1 MQSLASSLARIS
13 LSTRPA
19 LARAAPLASTSR
31 LVLPSSSSSP
41 LPRLGS
47 PRLFS
52 TSTPAQA
59 TLNQVTRGARKPVRR
74 QNKTPA
80 LEGCYQKKGVCSKV
94 YTVKPRKPNSA
105 VRKVAKVKLS
115 TGRAVIAYIP
125 GEGHNLQEHSV
136 VLVRGGR
143 TQDLPGAKC
152 VRPSSLLARAP
163 CAELTLHLPAGTR
176 SCAVRS
182 TSEESPA
189 GPSPGASTAVR
200 LSRLSLSPAQP
211 VRPRADSLPSAR
223 SQEAEEVDAQ
233 PCNLYFSPSSP
244 CRACRSREV
253 GSG

>member
-13 LSTRPA
+13 LSARPA

-152 VRPSSLLARAP
+152 VPPFLFVGLGH
-163 CAELTLHLPAGTR
+163 CY
-176 SCAVRS
+176 
-182 TSEESPA
+182 
-189 GPSPGASTAVR
+189 
-200 LSRLSLSPAQP
+200 
-211 VRPRADSLPSAR
+211 RADSLTPLQVQDRAR
-223 SQEAEEVDAQ
+223 CARPRRSRRPGRLEEQVRQCVA
-233 PCNLYFSPSSP
+233 SPSLLRCQCVP
-244 CRACRSREV
+244 ELTRFPLRAAKKPKK
-253 GSG
+253 

>member
-1 MQSLASSLARIS
+1 MQSLASSLARVS
-13 LSTRPA
+13 LSARPA

-31 LVLPSSSSSP
+31 LVLASSSSSSP

-52 TSTPAQA
+52 TSSPAQA

-143 TQDLPGAKC
+143 TQDLPGAKYKI
-152 VRPSSLLARAP
+152 VRGALDLGGVAGRAVSRSKY
-163 CAELTLHLPAGTR
+163 GTKK
-176 SCAVRS
+176 
-182 TSEESPA
+182 PKK
-189 GPSPGASTAVR
+189 
-200 LSRLSLSPAQP
+200 
-211 VRPRADSLPSAR
+211 
-223 SQEAEEVDAQ
+223 
-233 PCNLYFSPSSP
+233 
-244 CRACRSREV
+244 
-253 GSG
+253 